1 MSRISLLSSRWC
13 RPLAALLFVA
23 SLLQPASLLA
33 EEETV
38 TLNFVNA
45 DIETVT
51 KAVSQITG
59 KNFILDPRVKGT
71 VNVVSGRPVP
81 QSLAYHFLLSA
92 LRMQG
97 FAAVE
102 SAGAVRIVPEAD
114 AKTHAGPTA
123 SAPEAAK
130 RYSGDQLLTRIFPL
144 RHQAAATLVP
154 VIRPLIAPNNPIT
167 ANPGNNSVV
176 ISDYADNL
184 TRIEKIIAALDTPH
198 GNEPQLI
205 PIQHAS
211 AIDLAATL
219 NKIFTTDT
227 TTTKTTNGVAD
238 HLQSLS
244 IQADV
249 RSNSLIVLS
258 ESPTRLAHVRS
269 LIASLD
275 QPTATAGNIHV
286 VYLKNAQAVNVAQTL
301 RAIVSGD
308 SALPNMN
315 SLTPLSGTAANDA
328 STRSPQASATRSSN
342 PANPAQNTAQAG
354 FIQADAT
361 NNALII
367 TAPDAVYN
375 NLRRVIDL
383 LDKRRAQVL
392 VEAAIVELTSERAS
406 ELGVQWLAGS
416 SLSGRNSAAI
426 GTTNFGSGGKNVF
439 GLVEGLATA
448 KQTGSL
454 GIAPGLNLGLFSKSA
469 GLGLLVRALEND
481 AKANI
486 LSTPTLLTLD
496 NEEAKIV
503 IGSNVPFISGQYA
516 ATGSSVT
523 ATPFQTYDRQD
534 VGLTLKIKPQISEG
548 GLVRLQLYQ
557 EASSVQENT
566 LSNTA
571 GPSTNKRSIETTVI
585 VDDGATIVI
594 GGLIQD
600 NAGSG
605 EDKVPVLGD
614 IPLLGSLFRYES
626 RKRSKTNLM
635 VFLRPQIIRDT
646 ATYQQLTGDRYDY
659 VIGEQQRSNEG
670 MQRMLDETPAPL
682 LPPLMVDNSDTPP
695 SINTP
700 ATTPAAD
707 MPAQSDEAAAPA
719 STRSWSINSGN

>member
-1 MSRISLLSSRWC
+1 MSRSPLLPFRW
-13 RPLAALLFVA
+13 RQPLTALLLAA

-33 EEETV
+33 EEDTV

-45 DIETVT
+45 DIETVA
-51 KAVSQITG
+51 KAVAQITG

-102 SAGAVRIVPEAD
+102 SAGAVRILPEAD

-123 SAPEAAK
+123 SVPEAAR

-144 RHQAAATLVP
+144 RHQSAATLVP
-154 VIRPLIAPNNPIT
+154 VIRPLIAPNNPVT

-184 TRIEKIIAALDTPH
+184 ARIEKIIAALDTPF

-205 PIQHAS
+205 PILHVS
-211 AIDLAATL
+211 AIDLATTL
-219 NKIFTTDT
+219 NKIFASDAQAAAR
-227 TTTKTTNGVAD
+227 NGNGTVD
-238 HLQSLS
+238 NLQSLS
-244 IQADV
+244 IQADA
-249 RSNSLIVLS
+249 RSNSLIVHS
-258 ESPTRLAHVRS
+258 ENPTRLAHARS

-275 QPTATAGNIHV
+275 QPSATAGNIHV

-308 SALPNMN
+308 AALPSMN
-315 SLTPLSGTAANDA
+315 SLTPLSGNTATES
-328 STRSPQASATRSSN
+328 STRKSQTSSTPSSS

-367 TAPDAVYN
+367 TAPEAIYN

-426 GTTNFGSGGKNVF
+426 GTTNFGSGGKNIF
-439 GLVEGLATA
+439 GLVEHLATA

-454 GIAPGLNLGLFSKSA
+454 GIAPGLNLGLYSKSA

-516 ATGSSVT
+516 ATGNSVT

-566 LSNTA
+566 LSNSA

-614 IPLLGSLFRYES
+614 IPLVGSLFRYES

-635 VFLRPQIIRDT
+635 VFLRPQIIRD
-646 ATYQQLTGDRYDY
+646 ATGYQQLTGDRYDY
-659 VIGEQQRSNEG
+659 VIGEQQRSNDS
-670 MQRMLDETPAPL
+670 MPRMPNEAAAPL
-682 LPPLMVDNSDTPP
+682 LPTLQREQSNTQPLITATIPASDDKPAPAEHTTPP
-695 SINTP
+695 P
-700 ATTPAAD
+700 R
-707 MPAQSDEAAAPA
+707 
-719 STRSWSINSGN
+719 TRGWSMDHN